1 MTYTEERDAAAM
13 KHFRENE
20 AEDNLAAS
28 SRIEPRFSGFCYG
41 ADWQRTRAKK
51 LVEALKAVKNR
62 MASRN
67 IQCDK
72 DEAELIFTF
81 CCEALKEYGDEDA
94 KYPLTTK
101 KRKKYETNN
110 RTNRNGLP

>member
-1 MTYTEERDAAAM
+1 
-13 KHFRENE
+13 
-20 AEDNLAAS
+20 
-28 SRIEPRFSGFCYG
+28 
-41 ADWQRTRAKK
+41 
-51 LVEALKAVKNR
+51 